1 MQSACVC
8 RGLTSARVCVH
19 SDARTETAQVFGNTE
34 RARERESTYLHVGA
48 LESDDRYALGMKDGE
63 SW

>member
-1 MQSACVC
+1 M
-8 RGLTSARVCVH
+8 RVCVH